1 MSRRLLFTLFAALL
15 LLCAG
20 LSGTARAAVAAVNLV
35 ERAAVTAV
43 ETDNC
48 CAQHPSGAHSPAAP
62 QPMVDADGTVELADV
77 PLLPVS
83 TPSLAV
89 FLGAHLPPRPVL
101 HAGHP
106 TPCLDGLLR
115 PPSRRA

>member
-43 ETDNC
+43 EPDRC
-48 CAQHPSGAHSPAAP
+48 CVQHPSEAHGPAAP
-62 QPMVDADGTVELADV
+62 QPTVDADGTVELADV

-83 TPSLAV
+83 TLSLPV
-89 FLGAHLPPRPVL
+89 CLGAHLLPRPML
-101 HAGHP
+101 LAGHP

-115 PPSRRA
+115 PPSWRA

>member
-20 LSGTARAAVAAVNLV
+20 LSGTARAAVAVVSLV
-35 ERAAVTAV
+35 ERVAVTAV
-43 ETDNC
+43 EPDLT
-48 CAQHPSGAHSPAAP
+48 AP
-62 QPMVDADGTVELADV
+62 QPMPEPDASVELADV

-83 TPSLAV
+83 TPSLPV
-89 FLGAHLPPRPVL
+89 FLGAYLPPRPVL
-101 HAGHP
+101 CKGHP
-106 TPCLDGLLR
+106 APCLDGLLR